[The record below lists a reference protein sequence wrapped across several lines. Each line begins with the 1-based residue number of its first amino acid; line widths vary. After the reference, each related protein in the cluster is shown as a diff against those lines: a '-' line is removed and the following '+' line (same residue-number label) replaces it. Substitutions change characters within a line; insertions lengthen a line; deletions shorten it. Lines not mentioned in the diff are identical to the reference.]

1 MNGQYPRLLTTAVG
15 TAPGTWRG
23 ILERIDVDGR
33 RIRLAT
39 CPHAHRQSRK
49 ALICAETL
57 AALDGAPVV

>member
-1 MNGQYPRLLTTAVG
+1 MSYPRLMTTAIG

-23 ILERIDVDGR
+23 VLERIDADGR
-33 RIRLAT
+33 RIRLAQ

-57 AALDGAPVV
+57 AALDGAPQV